1 LSLQLQIIPGSH
13 RFAINAEGDQLSPE
27 ERELHAPE
35 DSVLN
40 LILERGEVVLLH
52 NWTLH
57 RSMVNT
63 TTAPRRGFSVCCAYR
78 LHQLPCA
85 WL

>member
-1 LSLQLQIIPGSH
+1 MCERGWLNQSERLV
-13 RFAINAEGDQLSPE
+13 NAEGDQLSPE